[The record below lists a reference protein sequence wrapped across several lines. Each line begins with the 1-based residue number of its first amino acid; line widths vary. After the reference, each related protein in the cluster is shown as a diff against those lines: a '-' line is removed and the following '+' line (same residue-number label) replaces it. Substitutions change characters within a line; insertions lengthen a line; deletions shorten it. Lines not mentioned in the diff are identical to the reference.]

1 MDVSNKIE
9 MIDTKTPNAIMASKR
24 TEIVNADTFARNAK
38 SLLTV
43 LLLSLL
49 LISGAIWT
57 LFEAI
62 DATVP
67 TESEYFTA
75 LTFEGFYFA
84 AAILVR
90 YFRHPI
96 YMFEPYVMITV
107 VYILVYHVAAVF
119 QLTAGETAR
128 YGVDSTKYALIG
140 CTFVVLGHI
149 AFSVAY
155 GLESNSGSKK
165 RNKAFYKD
173 VKKEH
178 TIIKAAYIIYFISL
192 ALYLAYQL
200 SRGFSLSYVLS
211 GGLAS
216 QGQLA
221 VNDSPLSFLSYC
233 SYSLISAWFLIY
245 MFGRN
250 RTIKLATGFMMLGIV
265 FFGGSRAPLLIPLL
279 ACAALHYI
287 RKNSSPALTNVL
299 ALISALVLIFAVMQ
313 VARVGIRTGAGLD
326 MQGVDMAGLFE
337 PFYAEIDDFKVYYG
351 VFAIVPNLHP
361 LLFGRQ
367 MILGSL
373 TLFIPRAIW
382 PGKPQPMIY
391 EIINLLYGQKAVLD
405 GVAYPNLSEYYV
417 EFGFAGII
425 VCMFILGL
433 LCRYCRGLFTEGGK
447 SSLALALYCVI
458 FPALFQVIIRGYMPQ
473 NFSMIVFLLAPIII
487 VELLNKGNCEKP
499 NELLR
504 NNRRYRTR

>member
-1 MDVSNKIE
+1 MDVSNEIE
-9 MIDTKTPNAIMASKR
+9 MMETKTSNAVTVSKSAGVINTR
-24 TEIVNADTFARNAK
+24 AISKDAK
-38 SLLTV
+38 SFLTT

-49 LISGAIWT
+49 LIGGSIWT

-62 DATVP
+62 GTTAP
-67 TESEYFTA
+67 AESEYFIA

-84 AAILVR
+84 VAILVR
-90 YFRHPI
+90 YFRRPV

-119 QLTAGETAR
+119 QLSAGETAR

-140 CTFVVLGHI
+140 CIFVVLGHI
-149 AFSVAY
+149 AFSFAY

-165 RNKAFYKD
+165 RDKDFYKD
-173 VKKEH
+173 VTNEC
-178 TIIKAAYIIYFISL
+178 TIVKAAFIIYSFSL

-216 QGQLA
+216 QGELT

-250 RTIKLATGFMMLGIV
+250 RTVKLVTGFMMLGIV

-287 RKNSSPALTNVL
+287 RQNSSPALTNVL
-299 ALISALVLIFAVMQ
+299 VLVSALVLIFAVMQ
-313 VARVGIRTGAGLD
+313 VARVGIRAGSGLD
-326 MQGVDMAGLFE
+326 MQGIDMTGLFE

-351 VFAIVPNLHP
+351 VFAIVPDFHP
-361 LLFGRQ
+361 FLFGRQ

-382 PGKPQPMIY
+382 PGKPSPMIY
-391 EIINLLYGQKAVLD
+391 EIVNLLYGKRAVLD

-417 EFGFAGII
+417 EFGYIGII
-425 VCMFILGL
+425 ACMFILGL

-473 NFSMIVFLLAPIII
+473 NFSMLVFLIAPIAF
-487 VELLNKGNCEKP
+487 VELLNKGNCENP
-499 NELLR
+499 EELLG
-504 NNRRYRTR
+504 NNRR

>member
-1 MDVSNKIE
+1 MIKTNTANATTTTGRAGIVGAHVS
-9 MIDTKTPNAIMASKR
+9 TK
-24 TEIVNADTFARNAK
+24 DAK
-38 SLLTV
+38 SFLTV

-49 LISGAIWT
+49 LIGGAIWT

-62 DATVP
+62 DAT
-67 TESEYFTA
+67 THAESEYFIA

-84 AAILVR
+84 IAILVR
-90 YFRHPI
+90 YFRRPI

-119 QLTAGETAR
+119 QLSAGETAR
-128 YGVDSTKYALIG
+128 YGVNSTRYALIG

-155 GLESNSGSKK
+155 GLDSNSGSKK
-165 RNKAFYKD
+165 RDKDFYKD
-173 VKKEH
+173 VKNER
-178 TIIKAAYIIYFISL
+178 TIVKAAYIIYSFSL

-250 RTIKLATGFMMLGIV
+250 RTVKLATGFMMLGIV

-287 RKNSSPALTNVL
+287 RKNSSPALTIVFVL
-299 ALISALVLIFAVMQ
+299 VSALVLIFAVMQ

-326 MQGVDMAGLFE
+326 MQGVDLAGLFE

-351 VFAIVPNLHP
+351 VFDIVPDLH
-361 LLFGRQ
+361 LFLFGRQ

-417 EFGFAGII
+417 EFGFVGII

-433 LCRYCRGLFTEGGK
+433 LCRYCRDLFTEGSK

-473 NFSMIVFLLAPIII
+473 NFSMFVFLLAPIAF

-499 NELLR
+499 DEPLGNQSSQTKCRIGTNVCL
-504 NNRRYRTR
+504 

>member
-1 MDVSNKIE
+1 MIE
-9 MIDTKTPNAIMASKR
+9 VNTLNAITVSKMAGVIKAR
-24 TEIVNADTFARNAK
+24 TYTRGAK
-38 SLLTV
+38 SFLTV
-43 LLLSLL
+43 FLLSLL
-49 LISGAIWT
+49 LIGGAIWT
-57 LFEAI
+57 FFEAI
-62 DATVP
+62 GATTP
-67 TESEYFTA
+67 AESEYFVA

-90 YFRHPI
+90 HFRRPV

-119 QLTAGETAR
+119 QLSAGETVR

-149 AFSVAY
+149 AFTVAY
-155 GLESNSGSKK
+155 SLESNNGSNK
-165 RNKAFYKD
+165 RLKAFYKD
-173 VKKEH
+173 VTNEH
-178 TIIKAAYIIYFISL
+178 IIVKMAYVIYAFSL

-216 QGQLA
+216 QGELT

-233 SYSLISAWFLIY
+233 SYSLISAWLLIY

-250 RTIKLATGFMMLGIV
+250 RITKLASGFIMLGVI

-299 ALISALVLIFAVMQ
+299 VLVGALVLIFAVMQ
-313 VARVGIRTGAGLD
+313 VARVGIRAGAGLD
-326 MQGVDMAGLFE
+326 MHGVDMAGLFE

-351 VFAIVPNLHP
+351 IFGVVPGLHSF
-361 LLFGRQ
+361 LYGRQ
-367 MILGSL
+367 MIIGSL

-382 PGKPQPMIY
+382 LGKPQPMIY
-391 EIINLLYGQKAVLD
+391 EIINHLYGQRAVLD

-417 EFGFAGII
+417 EFGFVGII

-447 SSLALALYCVI
+447 NSLALAMYCVI

-473 NFSMIVFLLAPIII
+473 NFSMLVFLLAPIAIA
-487 VELLNKGNCEKP
+487 ELLNKRNCE
-499 NELLR
+499 
-504 NNRRYRTR
+504 